1 MEAEEVLVKVQE
13 ALVAVAPDRITS
25 HDWAD
30 APLSELGIS
39 SVEMVSIVFAI
50 EEKLNI
56 VFPDEQLTAEVFFS
70 CKTIALASTE
80 LLPEKRGLNTETAE
94 HKLQ

>member
-1 MEAEEVLVKVQE
+1 MNADEVLVKVQE
-13 ALVAVAPDRITS
+13 VLVAVASDRIS
-25 HDWAD
+25 CDDWAT

-56 VFPDEQLTAEVFFS
+56 IFPDERLTAEVFLS
-70 CKTIALASTE
+70 CKTIALTATQ
-80 LLPEKRGLNTETAE
+80 LLSEQQLLIREDCRP
-94 HKLQ
+94 